1 MAIEKVERLNL
12 NMPNSNDAE
21 QSVLGCLIK
30 DPYTYA
36 SYIAKMKPEYF
47 YDPYHKEIFR
57 IILDLTELDKPID
70 PIVISDKF
78 SKTSG
83 INSADAKKYILN
95 LSQSF
100 FDSANIGAYVD
111 ILREKY
117 YFRTLIEISENLIS
131 NAKSGKQK
139 AETLID
145 YAEQQIYDIRRGK
158 MINQPEQIGDIIT
171 GSVVKRL
178 EQISLDNENRE
189 DYLGIPTGFSE
200 LDKVLTGLNRSDL
213 IIVGARPAMGKTSF
227 ALNVARNI
235 AMNENKK
242 VLFFSLEMTKE
253 QLAQRVLSTE
263 SRIDSFK
270 FRTGNLNESDWIGIA
285 KASEKLID
293 APLYFDD
300 TSAITIGEMKSKV
313 RALKDVDLVVVDYL
327 QLMKSA
333 RRIDNRVQEVSEIT
347 RSLKIMAKELDIP
360 VFVLAQLSRAP
371 EKGSS
376 HRPTISDLRE
386 SGSIEQDADIVMLLY
401 REDYYSE
408 DSDVEPEEAAVNRVQ
423 IIVGKNRH
431 GETRQVDLAWD
442 PRYTSFS
449 TIERNLD
456 EDDFS

>member
-1 MAIEKVERLNL
+1 M
-12 NMPNSNDAE
+12 
-21 QSVLGCLIK
+21 
-30 DPYTYA
+30 
-36 SYIAKMKPEYF
+36 
-47 YDPYHKEIFR
+47 
-57 IILDLTELDKPID
+57 
-70 PIVISDKF
+70 
-78 SKTSG
+78 
-83 INSADAKKYILN
+83 
-95 LSQSF
+95 
-100 FDSANIGAYVD
+100 
-111 ILREKY
+111 
-117 YFRTLIEISENLIS
+117 
-131 NAKSGKQK
+131 
-139 AETLID
+139 
-145 YAEQQIYDIRRGK
+145 
-158 MINQPEQIGDIIT
+158 
-171 GSVVKRL
+171 
-178 EQISLDNENRE
+178 
-189 DYLGIPTGFSE
+189 
-200 LDKVLTGLNRSDL
+200 NRSDL

-235 AMNENKK
+235 AMNEKKK

-253 QLAQRVLSTE
+253 QLAQRVLSME

-347 RSLKIMAKELDIP
+347 RNLKIMAKELDIP

-408 DSDVEPEEAAVNRVQ
+408 DSDVEPEDAAVNRVQ

-456 EDDFS
+456 EEDFS